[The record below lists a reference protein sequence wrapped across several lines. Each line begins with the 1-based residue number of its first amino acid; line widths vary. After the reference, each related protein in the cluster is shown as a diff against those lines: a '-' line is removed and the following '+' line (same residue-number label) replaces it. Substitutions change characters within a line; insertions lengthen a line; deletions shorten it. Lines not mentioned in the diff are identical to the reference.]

1 MLALLTVMLSKV
13 ALNCHLECH
22 PACAIEWL
30 VDGTPLEE
38 GGFIMEEE
46 AVEHN
51 VSEEEMEEDEES
63 NQFSSLLS
71 TLTWQQMKNIEEDFN
86 ITCR

>member
-1 MLALLTVMLSKV
+1 MLSKV
-13 ALNCHLECH
+13 ALTCHLECH

-30 VDGTPLEE
+30 VDGNLIE
-38 GGFIMEEE
+38 GEFMMEEE
-46 AVEHN
+46 VVEHN
-51 VSEEEMEEDEES
+51 VSEEEMEEEEES
-63 NQFSSLLS
+63 NQFSSILS